1 MCASENAKKS
11 MEGSEGGRT
20 LAPPAPEAAFSP
32 EGRQIVSGSNDETV
46 RVWDAATGES
56 REALAGHTGA
66 VTSAQF
72 GPEPSPED

>member
-1 MCASENAKKS
+1 VSASDD
-11 MEGSEGGRT
+11 
-20 LAPPAPEAAFSP
+20 
-32 EGRQIVSGSNDETV
+32 QTV

-56 REALAGHTGA
+56 RQALAGHTGE